1 MPEKKTL
8 SRARA
13 DKRAG
18 KAPST
23 QAGEFV
29 KEEIDHVRAGK
40 HGVKSAKQA
49 VAIGLSKARRAGVDL
64 KPPKKGATSESTRKK
79 AEKDREAGQTP
90 AAARKSASKETTAKR
105 SRTTTAVLKHEG
117 KKSASRGALSTQAKA
132 AAAKR
137 PAASRSAAAKQAA
150 RTKGATVR
158 SAAAKK
164 AAATKGAAGRKAAA
178 KKAAHTRAARAHH

>member
-1 MPEKKTL
+1 MPERKTL
-8 SRARA
+8 SRAQA

-29 KEEIDHVRAGK
+29 KEEMDHVRSGK
-40 HGVKSAKQA
+40 HGVRSAKQA

-64 KPPKKGATSESTRKK
+64 KPPKKGQTSEATRKK
-79 AEKDREAGQTP
+79 AEKDSAAGHGKAKP
-90 AAARKSASKETTAKR
+90 SASAETKAKR
-105 SRTTTAVLKHEG
+105 SRATTAVLERE
-117 KKSASRGALSTQAKA
+117 STRGASHAAVSKQAKS

-137 PAASRSAAAKQAA
+137 PAASRTAAAKKAA
-150 RTKGATVR
+150 QTKGPAAR

-164 AAATKGAAGRKAAA
+164 AARTRAAH
-178 KKAAHTRAARAHH
+178 AHTRAPHR